1 MILTAIVGGGIL
13 GYLRYFKREISSLT
27 KFPEIKKPEKVVGE
41 ETANWKTYR
50 NEEYGFEF
58 DYPKEWG
65 SIKLES
71 QQNNDVYIFNSSN
84 EKIDKIFYFKSQ
96 DVIAFITEGRE
107 YNLGDCNVWAGGRG
121 YEQVLKILYPTKEIR
136 TIFTTNVENIE
147 TCAQA
152 YWIGSVSLSP
162 NKEYIAF
169 VISGYE
175 WSNPILINLNSGL
188 NILSPYPEIDFRN
201 PYEEVFWPSS
211 NKVLA
216 IISHSCAIATCSGID
231 ALFVSDY
238 GNPEKLNEV
247 LAIDYN
253 DALCGSSFK
262 NVYFKNDDKLLFSL
276 ILRKSEYKE
285 RKASCAE
292 EKIINYEYTIKTKE
306 LKEIK

>member
-1 MILTAIVGGGIL
+1 MA
-13 GYLRYFKREISSLT
+13 
-27 KFPEIKKPEKVVGE
+27 PEVKWECTCENNTCTVKEKEVAEEKIE

-58 DYPKEWG
+58 DHPKEWG
-65 SIKLES
+65 SITLES

-84 EKIDKIFYFKSQ
+84 EKIDKIFYFKPQ
-96 DVIAFITEGRE
+96 AVIAFIEEGKE
-107 YNLGDCNVWAGGRG
+107 YKLADCNVWIEGRG
-121 YEQVLKILYPTKEIR
+121 YEQVLKILYPTREIK

-152 YWIGSVSLSP
+152 YWINSVNLSP

-169 VISGYE
+169 ITSGYE
-175 WSNPILINLNSGL
+175 WSNPVLINLSNGQ
-188 NILSPYPEIDFRN
+188 NILSSHPEINFWD
-201 PYEEVFWPSS
+201 PYKDIYWSS
-211 NKVLA
+211 DNKVLV
-216 IISHSCAIATCSGID
+216 IKSQSCFDVPTCDGID

-247 LAIDYN
+247 LTIDYN

-262 NVYFKNDDKLLFSL
+262 NIHFKNSDKLLFSL
-276 ILRKSEYKE
+276 VLKKFESQGI
-285 RKASCAE
+285 CAR
-292 EKIINYEYTIKTKE
+292 EKIINYEYSVKTKE